1 LVAAEFLMLGGL
13 LLFVLI
19 AYGLERA
26 LTPDLPVRL
35 GPVSALLMAGV
46 PALLWLGYFYSQ
58 DRVEPEP
65 KSYVLGCYLLGGFVA
80 APSAAFLVALSG
92 PAATGMQVLSAERWI
107 YAIAI
112 VGIAQESCKYL
123 VVRYSLY
130 LSPEFDEPLDGII
143 YMSAAGIGFATYE
156 SLQYLQGSG
165 GEIFLSA
172 GAAQCVVTTL
182 AHASFA
188 GVLGFALGRAKFPRS
203 HSPHRSVTILV
214 GLMAA
219 ALLNGCFQMIMDAL
233 SVQGLDASPWRRVF
247 FSFGFAAGVFVVT
260 SILMRQLLAVSPHA
274 ADADEKTADDED
286 ETQSKEDSD
295 V

>member
-1 LVAAEFLMLGGL
+1 MLAGL
-13 LLFVLI
+13 LVFVLI

-26 LTPDLPVRL
+26 FTPDLPVRL

-46 PALLWLGYFYSQ
+46 PAMLWLGYFYSQ

-65 KSYVLGCYLLGGFVA
+65 RSYVLGCYLLGGFVA
-80 APSAAFLVALSG
+80 APSAAFLVALTG
-92 PAATGMQVLSAERWI
+92 PATSMQVLSVERWI

-112 VGIAQESCKYL
+112 VGLAQEACKY
-123 VVRYSLY
+123 VVIRYTLY

-156 SLQYLQGSG
+156 SLHYLQASG
-165 GEIFLSA
+165 GQIFLSA

-188 GVLGFALGRAKFPRS
+188 GVLGFALGRAKFPGSRA
-203 HSPHRSVTILV
+203 PHRSITILV

-233 SVQGLDASPWRRVF
+233 SVQGLNTSPWRRVF

-260 SILMRQLLAVSPHA
+260 SILMRQLLAASPHSA
-274 ADADEKTADDED
+274 
-286 ETQSKEDSD
+286 ETESESESEEDSD
-295 V
+295 D